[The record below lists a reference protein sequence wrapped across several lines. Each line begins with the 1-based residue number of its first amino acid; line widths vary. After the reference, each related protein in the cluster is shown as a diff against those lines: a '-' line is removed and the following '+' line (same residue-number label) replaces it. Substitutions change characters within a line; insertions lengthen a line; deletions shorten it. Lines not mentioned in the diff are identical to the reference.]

1 MNMSRSRAQLFLT
14 SIYIGFFS
22 LNLIGILWLYL
33 NMKIY
38 QEDASVMVVTFLEI
52 YSIPLSVILA
62 GIFASK
68 SKSKNAYDSK
78 TVLVT
83 FLVSFLWNIL
93 LLWSSLAYTLSE
105 TGDIEIYIAD
115 LKQIANKSS
124 FLVAAALVYLF
135 SKR

>member
-1 MNMSRSRAQLFLT
+1 MNMSRSRAQLFLMLT
-14 SIYIGFFS
+14 YIGFFL

-38 QEDASVMVVTFLEI
+38 QEDATVMVVTFLEI

-62 GIFASK
+62 GIFAGK
-68 SKSKNAYDSK
+68 SKSKKAYDSK

-105 TGDIEIYIAD
+105 TGDIESYIAD
-115 LKQIANKSS
+115 LKQIASKSS